1 MLQALH
7 SIAALLAKPLSGK
20 TFCIATVSSRSKTQ
34 AYGALF
40 TRMLALCLPWVHALQ
55 PPKSDSEDEV
65 EKVDF
70 LEGKTVEQ
78 LDALDEDDA
87 FDDVRVLEEYRC
99 VVLVC
104 VCVYV
109 CVGAW
114 LALSMFAC
122 SKKRLA
128 ELKQQARLAKFGSVL
143 PLERPDYVREVTEAS
158 NKCWVVLHMHQEQYV
173 LPPAPCRRLPGLCV
187 DAPLLVAPVLVA
199 SVEGS
204 VALARIMAELAPRH
218 PATKFMRIIATQCVE
233 NFPDSAVPTVLVYH
247 DGDTQTKHTGL
258 GDYGSRAI
266 DINCT

>member
-1 MLQALH
+1 M
-7 SIAALLAKPLSGK
+7 
-20 TFCIATVSSRSKTQ
+20 
-34 AYGALF
+34 
-40 TRMLALCLPWVHALQ
+40 HALQ

-99 VVLVC
+99 VVLVF
-104 VCVYV
+104 VCVR
-109 CVGAW
+109 VGAW

-173 LPPAPCRRLPGLCV
+173 LPPAPC
-187 DAPLLVAPVLVA
+187 PLSPVA
-199 SVEGS
+199 
-204 VALARIMAELAPRH
+204 R
-218 PATKFMRIIATQCVE
+218 
-233 NFPDSAVPTVLVYH
+233 AV
-247 DGDTQTKHTGL
+247 
-258 GDYGSRAI
+258 
-266 DINCT
+266 C